1 MFRENHRG
9 EAIYAILSGALKSYH
24 IANDGTW
31 RVLGFHMPGELVG
44 FDYLADDYHH
54 CSVIALATSSVC
66 ELPMSDID
74 RLCDDIPGL
83 QRQLIRIM
91 SGEMNADRDLL
102 FMLAKKSAEERLASF
117 LLSLSNRH
125 QKRGLSGTDLILPM
139 SRTDIASYLGL
150 TTETISRL
158 FSRFQEQG
166 LLTVERKSIMIQNSK
181 RLRKLVSGRASN
193 TDDEINETAP
203 GRLSPPTFM

>member
-66 ELPMSDID
+66 ELPMSNID

-91 SGEMNADRDLL
+91 SGEMNADKDLL
-102 FMLAKKSAEERLASF
+102 FMLAKNSAKERLASF

-181 RLRKLVSGRASN
+181 RLRKLVSGRASS